1 MQYRIQM
8 ENVMKSFGGIHAL
21 KGVSFK
27 VAPGEIHA
35 LVGENGAGK
44 STLMK
49 ILSGAYQMD
58 SGSILIDNM
67 PVVISSPKRGK
78 ELGIGIVYQE
88 LELAPDL
95 TVAENIYMDRMTNK
109 AGLVKWREIRQK
121 SREIIESLGF
131 YISPKA
137 EVKSLTV
144 AYQQIVEIAKAIS
157 SGARILI
164 FDEPTAVLTDNEA
177 QKLFETLLKLKASD
191 VSIIYISHRM
201 EEVFQIADTITTLRD
216 GQITGTSAKKDTT
229 REHVIELMIGG
240 KLTAFFPKRKAKIG
254 GEVLRVENLTS
265 GSRFADISFALR
277 AGEVLGIAGLVG
289 SGRTELLRAIFG
301 ADRYKSGNIY
311 LDGNA
316 ISVYSPAGGV
326 NKGFA
331 LVPENRKEEGLILEM
346 PIKQNMMMAN
356 MKKILAFLGI
366 IKRKKETELS
376 DDLRGKLAVKTENLR
391 NTVSS
396 LSGGNQQ
403 KVVLAKWFNT
413 DSRIILL
420 DEPTRGV
427 DVGAKT
433 EIYKLINDMAADG
446 LGVLFVSSETP
457 ELIGMCDRVIVMA
470 TGRISGELVKEHLN
484 EANVLKLA
492 VGGGKYNG

>member
-8 ENVMKSFGGIHAL
+8 QDVTKSFGGIRAL

-58 SGSILIDNM
+58 SGSILIDDA

-95 TVAENIYMDRMTNK
+95 TVAENIFMDRMTNK
-109 AGLVKWREIRQK
+109 AGLVKWNEIRQK
-121 SREIIESLGF
+121 SRELIESLGF
-131 YISPKA
+131 SISPNA
-137 EVKSLTV
+137 EVRDLTV

-177 QKLFETLLKLKASD
+177 QKLFETLLKLKQAD

-201 EEVFQIADTITTLRD
+201 EEIFQIADTITTLRD
-216 GQITGTSAKKDTT
+216 GEITGTSARKDTT
-229 REHVIELMIGG
+229 PEHIIELMIGG

-254 GEVLRVENLTS
+254 GDVLRVENLTS

-289 SGRTELLRAIFG
+289 SGRTELLKAIFG
-301 ADRYKSGNIY
+301 ADRYKSGRIY

-316 ISVYSPAGGV
+316 ISVYSPTGGV
-326 NKGFA
+326 KKGFA
-331 LVPENRKEEGLILEM
+331 LVPENRKEEGLILEL

-366 IKRKKETELS
+366 IKRKKENELS
-376 DDLRGKLAVKTENLR
+376 DDLRGKLSVKTENLG
-391 NTVSS
+391 NAVSS

-413 DSRIILL
+413 DSRIVLL

-433 EIYKLINDMAADG
+433 EIYKLINEMAADG

-457 ELIGMCDRVIVMA
+457 ELIGMCDRVLVMA
-470 TGRISGELVKEHLN
+470 KGRISGELVKAQLN

-492 VGGGKYNG
+492 VGGGE